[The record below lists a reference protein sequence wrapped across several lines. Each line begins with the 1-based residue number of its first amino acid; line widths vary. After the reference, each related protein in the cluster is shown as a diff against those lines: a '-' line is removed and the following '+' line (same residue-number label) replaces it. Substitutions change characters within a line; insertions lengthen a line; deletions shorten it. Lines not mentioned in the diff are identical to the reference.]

1 MTVKELSTLS
11 ESQVKDVLSL
21 MGELTPG
28 IVVTREM
35 LLRAVAS
42 ATSHFFAIL
51 EEDER
56 IIGCATLCVFDS
68 PTGRKASVEDV
79 VVSSSFR
86 GQGLGKLLMEHVIE
100 FAKTELHDVDIQL
113 TSRPHRV
120 AANQLYQQLGFQKK
134 ETNVYVVKVRAYES
148 EVLKN

>member
-11 ESQVKDVLSL
+11 ESQVKDVISL

-28 IVVTREM
+28 IVVMREM

-42 ATSHFFAIL
+42 ATSHFFAIH
-51 EEDER
+51 EEDDR

-79 VVSSSFR
+79 VVSSSYR
-86 GQGLGKLLMEHVIE
+86 GQGLGKLLMQHVIE
-100 FAKTELHDVDIQL
+100 FAKTELHNVEIHL

-120 AANQLYQQLGFQKK
+120 AANQLYQQLGFEKK
-134 ETNVYVVKVRAYES
+134 ETNVYVMKVRDREI
-148 EVLKN
+148 

>member
-1 MTVKELSTLS
+1 MIIKELSSLS
-11 ESQVKDVLSL
+11 ESQVKDVISL

-35 LLRAVAS
+35 LLRAVDS

-51 EEDER
+51 EEDDR

-79 VVSSSFR
+79 VVSSSYR
-86 GQGLGKLLMEHVIE
+86 GQRLGKLLMERVIE
-100 FAKTELHDVDIQL
+100 FAKTELHNVEIHL

-134 ETNVYVVKVRAYES
+134 ETNVYVMKVRGGGI
-148 EVLKN
+148 